1 MEKRMKIKDLFKK
14 DIFRSINGVIKAE
27 QRDSESIRQEL
38 EEFVVTRELS
48 HHFDKFFSTYV
59 DTMESENISDKSEKM
74 AVWVSGFFGSGK
86 SHFIKALYY
95 LFSKQ
100 KIISNGE
107 TKDAV
112 KIFEEKITDAML
124 MGTIKR
130 AVSKDADV
138 ILFNIDSKADQAKRR
153 DSILAVFL
161 NVLNEL
167 EGYSPDHPHI
177 AHMERYLDR
186 QGKYEQFCLEY
197 KKLTGAD
204 WKDHRIDYQFN
215 QDEIVD
221 TLSKVLDQSKDT
233 CHGLIDHA
241 ETDFSLT
248 VDNFSKWT
256 QEYLDKKGP
265 DHRIFFFVDEIGQF
279 IGQDGHLM
287 LSLQTIIENLGVTCE
302 GRAWVIVTSQENID
316 KVLGSLSNARTND
329 FSKIQGRFKIRI
341 SLSSANTDE
350 VIQTRILEKKDNVKE
365 ELKQLYRPYVDILK
379 SQLSFSHVGM
389 TLESFKS
396 NDDFIKNYPFVP
408 YQFKL
413 LQKIFEMIRRVGA
426 SGLHLSRGER
436 SMLEAFQFAT
446 QIVAEKELG
455 VLVPLYYFY
464 PSIESFLDTSVKRT
478 IQQAKDNSSLKDFD
492 IFILQTLFMIRYI
505 DEIKGTID
513 NLVTLCIDHI
523 NVDRLAL
530 RKEIEESLLKL
541 EKETLIAHSGDHYY
555 FLTNEEQDIGREIKN
570 VELEF
575 GAESRLLGSIIFDD
589 INKQNKKHRYTKT
602 GKDFEYKRL
611 CDRHSVGGH
620 IERGLTISVISSFCE
635 DYEIFNKEH
644 CLLESI
650 NDNGYILV
658 KLLENEKIIQEIRE
672 YIKTEK
678 YIQRKNDGNPEVRR
692 ILEDRKSENRE
703 RKKRIINMV
712 NEMLQKAEFYIA
724 GQLFDPE
731 TQDTSSSFFKSFD
744 YLIDNTFPK
753 MHYVQHPVGNPQA
766 EIKTLLIRDDL
777 ADMTFDF
784 SISDNNPDAISEI
797 KEYINLYYGQSRQIV
812 MGDLVKDKF
821 ANRPYG
827 WNEWQ
832 TVLLLV
838 KLVLS
843 GDIHLVMNGMVLER
857 SRIYEIISRTSNW
870 KKITIRQRE
879 KTNPAKIEAVR
890 RLGQMLFAEM
900 GSDKEDVLADFL
912 KLKLDQWQKVLLKYK
927 SLADTGKYPGRD
939 IVKEGDNLIS
949 QILASRD
956 SHSLIICI
964 IEREKDLIKFS
975 EQYQDLSAFYTNQ
988 LSTWDELKESKAK
1001 FEINRYDLEQDE
1013 TVKKALIRMDE
1024 IINEPAPYA
1033 LIKEVSDLIACVNKA
1048 NNNLLSKNREALN
1061 NVGKRYLEEFDRE
1074 AKKMKVPENELELS
1088 KLHLQNLLDRVQEEI
1103 SIANLK
1109 RYKGE
1114 MQNLLDTELT
1124 RLANLIQ
1131 IEGGE
1136 KPTVKETES
1145 INLSS
1150 YYKKSYI
1157 ETKEDIDE
1165 FLSSLK
1171 NKLDE
1176 IIKGGK
1182 RIRIK

>member
-1 MEKRMKIKDLFKK
+1 MEKFMKIKDLFKK

-48 HHFDKFFSTYV
+48 GHFDKFFSRYI
-59 DTMESENISDKSEKM
+59 DTLESEDISYKSENM

-107 TKDAV
+107 RKDAV

-138 ILFNIDSKADQAKRR
+138 ILFNIDSKADQAKGR

-177 AHMERYLDR
+177 AHMERYLER
-186 QGKYEQFCLEY
+186 QEKYDQFCLEY
-197 KKLTGAD
+197 KKLTGTD

-215 QDEIVD
+215 QDEIID
-221 TLSKVLDQSKDT
+221 TLSEVLEQSKDA
-233 CHGLIDHA
+233 CHNLIDHA
-241 ETDFSLT
+241 ETDFALT
-248 VDNFSKWT
+248 VENFSKWT
-256 QEYLDKKGP
+256 KEYLDKKGP

-279 IGQDGHLM
+279 IGLDGHLM

-302 GRAWVIVTSQENID
+302 GRAWVIVTSQEDID

-329 FSKIQGRFKIRI
+329 FSKIQGRFKTRI

-350 VIQTRILEKKDNVKE
+350 VIQTRILEKNDNVKE
-365 ELKQLYRPYVDILK
+365 ELKQLYRPYADILK
-379 SQLSFSHVGM
+379 SQLSFSHIGM
-389 TLESFKS
+389 TLESFRS
-396 NDDFIKNYPFVP
+396 EDDFVKNYPFVP
-408 YQFKL
+408 YKFKL
-413 LQKIFEMIRRVGA
+413 LQKVFEMIRRVGA

-436 SMLEAFQFAT
+436 SMLEAFQYAT
-446 QIVAEKELG
+446 QIVSEKELG

-464 PSIESFLDTSVKRT
+464 SSIESFLDTSVKRS
-478 IQQAKDNSSLKDFD
+478 IQQAKDNPSLKDFD

-523 NVDRLAL
+523 NADRLAIK
-530 RKEIEESLLKL
+530 KEMEESLIRL
-541 EKETLIAHSGDHYY
+541 EKDTLIAHSGDHYY
-555 FLTNEEQDIGREIKN
+555 FLTNEEQDISREIKN

-589 INKQNKKHRYTKT
+589 INKQNKKHRYIKT
-602 GKDFEYKRL
+602 GKDFEYNRL
-611 CDRHSVGGH
+611 CDMHAVGGR
-620 IERGLTISVISSFCE
+620 IDKGLIISIISPFYQ
-635 DYEIFNKEH
+635 DYEMFSKES
-644 CLLESI
+644 CLLDSI

-678 YIQRKNDGNPEVRR
+678 YIQRKNDGNPEIRR

-703 RKKRIINMV
+703 RKKRIINIV

-724 GQLFDPE
+724 GQLFDPA
-731 TQDTSSSFFKSFD
+731 TQDPYSSFLKAFD
-744 YLIDNTFPK
+744 YLIDNTFSK
-753 MHYVQHPVGNPQA
+753 MQYIQNPSKNPQA
-766 EIKTLLIRDDL
+766 EIQTLLRRDDL
-777 ADMTFDF
+777 ADGVFDF
-784 SISDNNPDAISEI
+784 TIPDNNPDAIREI
-797 KEYINLYYGQSRQIV
+797 KDYIILCSGQSRQIV
-812 MGDLVKDKF
+812 MGDLANDRF

-832 TVLLLV
+832 IVLLLT
-838 KLVLS
+838 KLVIS
-843 GDIHLVMNGMVLER
+843 GDIHLVMNNTILER

-870 KKITIRQRE
+870 KKITIRHRQ
-879 KTNPAKIEAVR
+879 KTDPVKIEAVR
-890 RLGQMLFAEM
+890 KLGQELFAEM
-900 GSDKEDVLADFL
+900 GSDKEDMLAEFL
-912 KLKLDQWQKVLLKYK
+912 RKKLNEWQQEIGKYK
-927 SLADTGKYPGRD
+927 TLADTGKYPGKD
-939 IVKEGDNLIS
+939 IIREGEVLIS

-956 SHSLIICI
+956 SLSLITHI
-964 IEREKDLIKFS
+964 IDQKDKLKHFS
-975 EQYQDLSAFYTNQ
+975 EGYYDLFAFYTNQ
-988 LSTWDELKESKAK
+988 RKTWDELEESKAK

-1013 TVKKALIRMDE
+1013 TIKKALIRMDE
-1024 IINEPAPYA
+1024 IINAYAPYA
-1033 LIKEVSDLIACVNKA
+1033 LIKEVSDLIACVSKA
-1048 NNNLLSKNREALN
+1048 NNVLLLKNREALN
-1061 NVGKRYLEEFDRE
+1061 SVGKRYLEEFDRE
-1074 AKKMKVPENELELS
+1074 AKIMKVSEKEQELS
-1088 KLHLQNLLDRVQEEI
+1088 KSRLQNLLDRAREEK
-1103 SIANLK
+1103 SVANLK
-1109 RYKGE
+1109 RYGEEVQNILDEELARLKGF
-1114 MQNLLDTELT
+1114 MQEETGKI
-1124 RLANLIQ
+1124 A
-1131 IEGGE
+1131 
-1136 KPTVKETES
+1136 KETES
-1145 INLSS
+1145 INASA
-1150 YYKKSYI
+1150 YTKKTFI
-1157 ETKEDIDE
+1157 ETEEDVEE
-1165 FLSSLK
+1165 FISSLK
-1171 NKLDE
+1171 NRLDQ
-1176 IIKGGK
+1176 IIQGGK

>member
-1 MEKRMKIKDLFKK
+1 MKIKDLFEK

-48 HHFDKFFSTYV
+48 GHFDKFFSRYA
-59 DTMESENISDKSEKM
+59 DTLESEDISYKSENM

-100 KIISNGE
+100 QIASDGKI
-107 TKDAV
+107 KDAV
-112 KIFEEKITDAML
+112 KVFEEKITDALL

-138 ILFNIDSKADQAKRR
+138 ILFNIDSKADQAKGR

-186 QGKYEQFCLEY
+186 QEKYDQYCLEY
-197 KKLTGAD
+197 KKLTGTD

-215 QDEIVD
+215 QDEIID
-221 TLSKVLDQSKDT
+221 TLSGVLEQSKDA
-233 CHGLIDHA
+233 CYKLIDHA
-241 ETDFSLT
+241 ETDFALT
-248 VDNFSKWT
+248 VENFSKWT
-256 QEYLDKKGP
+256 KEYLDKKGT

-287 LSLQTIIENLGVTCE
+287 LNLQTIIENLGVTCE
-302 GRAWVIVTSQENID
+302 GRAWVIVTSQEDID

-329 FSKIQGRFKIRI
+329 FSKIQGRFKTRI

-350 VIQTRILEKKDNVKE
+350 VIQTRILEKNDNVKE
-365 ELKQLYRPYVDILK
+365 DLKQLYSPYADILK

-396 NDDFIKNYPFVP
+396 DDDFIKNYPFIP

-413 LQKIFEMIRRVGA
+413 LQKVFETIRRVGA

-446 QIVAEKELG
+446 QIVSKKELG

-464 PSIESFLDTSVKRT
+464 PSIESFLDTSVKRS
-478 IQQAKDNSSLKDFD
+478 IQQAKDNTSLKDFD
-492 IFILQTLFMIRYI
+492 TFILQTLFMIRYI
-505 DEIKGTID
+505 NEVKGTID

-523 NVDRLAL
+523 NADRLAI
-530 RKEIEESLLKL
+530 RKNIEESLLRL

-555 FLTNEEQDIGREIKN
+555 FLTNEEQDISREIKN

-589 INKQNKKHRYTKT
+589 INKQNKKHRYKKT
-602 GKDFEYKRL
+602 GKDFEYNRL
-611 CDRHSVGGH
+611 CDRHSVSGH
-620 IERGLTISVISSFCE
+620 IDKGLTISVISPFYE
-635 DYEIFNKEH
+635 DYEIFSKEY
-644 CLLESI
+644 CLLESV

-678 YIQRKNDGNPEVRR
+678 YIQRKNDGNPEVHR
-692 ILEDRKSENRE
+692 ILEHRKSENWA
-703 RKKRIINMV
+703 RKKRIISMV

-731 TQDTSSSFFKSFD
+731 TQDPYSSFFKSFD
-744 YLIDNTFPK
+744 YLIDNTFSK
-753 MHYVQHPVGNPQA
+753 MHYIQHPVSNPQA
-766 EIKTLLIRDDL
+766 EIQTLLRRDDL
-777 ADMTFDF
+777 ADITFDF
-784 SISDNNPDAISEI
+784 DIPDNNPDAISEI
-797 KEYINLYYGQSRQIV
+797 KEYINLYYSQSRQIV
-812 MGDLVKDKF
+812 MEDTVKDKF

-843 GDIHLVMNGMVLER
+843 GDIHLVMNGMVLEQ
-857 SRIYEIISRTSNW
+857 SRIYEIINKTSNW

-879 KTNPAKIEAVR
+879 KTDPAKIEAVR
-890 RLGQMLFAEM
+890 KLGQMLFAEM
-900 GSDKEDVLADFL
+900 GSGKEDVLADFL

-927 SLADTGKYPGRD
+927 SLADTGKYPG
-939 IVKEGDNLIS
+939 
-949 QILASRD
+949 
-956 SHSLIICI
+956 
-964 IEREKDLIKFS
+964 
-975 EQYQDLSAFYTNQ
+975 
-988 LSTWDELKESKAK
+988 
-1001 FEINRYDLEQDE
+1001 
-1013 TVKKALIRMDE
+1013 
-1024 IINEPAPYA
+1024 
-1033 LIKEVSDLIACVNKA
+1033 
-1048 NNNLLSKNREALN
+1048 
-1061 NVGKRYLEEFDRE
+1061 
-1074 AKKMKVPENELELS
+1074 
-1088 KLHLQNLLDRVQEEI
+1088 
-1103 SIANLK
+1103 
-1109 RYKGE
+1109 
-1114 MQNLLDTELT
+1114 
-1124 RLANLIQ
+1124 
-1131 IEGGE
+1131 GG
-1136 KPTVKETES
+1136 
-1145 INLSS
+1145 
-1150 YYKKSYI
+1150 YYKRRRKFIISN
-1157 ETKEDIDE
+1157 
-1165 FLSSLK
+1165 FSLP
-1171 NKLDE
+1171 
-1176 IIKGGK
+1176 
-1182 RIRIK
+1182 R

>member
-1 MEKRMKIKDLFKK
+1 MEKYMKIKDLFKK

-48 HHFDKFFSTYV
+48 GHFDKFFSRYI
-59 DTMESENISDKSEKM
+59 DTLESEDISYKSENM
-74 AVWVSGFFGSGK
+74 AVWVWGFFGSGK

-100 KIISNGE
+100 QIASDGKI
-107 TKDAV
+107 KDAV
-112 KIFEEKITDAML
+112 KVFEEKITDAML

-138 ILFNIDSKADQAKRR
+138 ILFNIESKADQAKGR

-186 QGKYEQFCLEY
+186 QGKYDQFCLEY
-197 KKLTGAD
+197 KKLTGTE
-204 WKDHRIDYQFN
+204 WKEHRIAYQFN
-215 QDEIVD
+215 QDEIID
-221 TLSKVLDQSKDT
+221 TLSEVLGQSKDA
-233 CHGLIDHA
+233 CHRLMDHA
-241 ETDFSLT
+241 ETDFALT
-248 VDNFSKWT
+248 VENFSKWT
-256 QEYLDKKGP
+256 KEYLDKKGP

-279 IGQDGHLM
+279 IGEDGHLM
-287 LSLQTIIENLGVTCE
+287 LSLQTIVENLGVTCE
-302 GRAWVIVTSQENID
+302 GRAWIIVTSQEDID

-329 FSKIQGRFKIRI
+329 FSKIQGRFKTRI

-350 VIQTRILEKKDNVKE
+350 VIQTRILEKNDNVKE
-365 ELKQLYRPYVDILK
+365 ELKQLYRPYADILK
-379 SQLSFSHVGM
+379 SQLSFSHIGM

-396 NDDFIKNYPFVP
+396 DDDFVKNYPFIP

-413 LQKIFEMIRRVGA
+413 LQKVFEIIRRVGA

-436 SMLEAFQFAT
+436 SMLEAFQYAT
-446 QIVAEKELG
+446 QIISEKELG
-455 VLVPLYYFY
+455 ILVPLYYFY
-464 PSIESFLDTSVKRT
+464 PSIESFLDTSVKRS
-478 IQQAKDNSSLKDFD
+478 IQQAKDNPSLKDFD

-523 NVDRLAL
+523 NADRLAIK
-530 RKEIEESLLKL
+530 KEMEESLIRL

-555 FLTNEEQDIGREIKN
+555 FLTNEEQDISREIKN

-575 GAESRLLGSIIFDD
+575 GAETRLLGSIIFDD

-602 GKDFEYKRL
+602 SKDFEYNRL

-620 IERGLTISVISSFCE
+620 IEGGLTISVISPFCE
-635 DYEIFNKEH
+635 DYEVFNKEH

-650 NDNGYILV
+650 NDNGYILI

-692 ILEDRKSENRE
+692 ILEDRKSENRA

-731 TQDTSSSFFKSFD
+731 TQDPYSSFFKSFD
-744 YLIDNTFPK
+744 YLIDNTFSK
-753 MHYVQHPVGNPQA
+753 MHYIQHPVGNPQA
-766 EIKTLLIRDDL
+766 EIQTLLRRDDL

-784 SISDNNPDAISEI
+784 SIPDNNPDAISEI
-797 KEYINLYYGQSRQIV
+797 KEYISLYYGQSRQIV
-812 MGDLVKDKF
+812 MGDLVNDRF

-832 TVLLLV
+832 TVLLLT
-838 KLVLS
+838 KLVIS
-843 GDIHLVMNGMVLER
+843 GDIHLVVNNTILER
-857 SRIYEIISRTSNW
+857 SRIYEIISKTSNW

-879 KTNPAKIEAVR
+879 KTDPAKIEAVR
-890 RLGQMLFAEM
+890 KLGQMLFAEM

-912 KLKLDQWQKVLLKYK
+912 KLKLDQWQKDLLKYK

-939 IVKEGDNLIS
+939 IIKEGEILIS

-956 SHSLIICI
+956 SHSLIIRI
-964 IEREKDLIKFS
+964 IEREKDLKDFS
-975 EQYQDLSAFYTNQ
+975 EYYQDLSAFYTTQ
-988 LSTWDELKESKAK
+988 RSTWDELKESKAK

-1024 IINEPAPYA
+1024 IINAPSPYA
-1033 LIKEVSDLIACVNKA
+1033 LIKEVSDLITCVNKA
-1048 NNNLLSKNREALN
+1048 NNDLLSKNCEALN
-1061 NVGKRYLEEFDRE
+1061 SVGKRYLEELDRE
-1074 AKKMKVPENELELS
+1074 AKIMKVSEKEQELS
-1088 KLHLQNLLDRVQEEI
+1088 KSHLQNLLNRAQEEKGV
-1103 SIANLK
+1103 ANLK
-1109 RYKGE
+1109 RYIE
-1114 MQNLLDTELT
+1114 EAQNILAEELT
-1124 RLANLIQ
+1124 RLKRFVQ
-1131 IEGGE
+1131 GE
-1136 KPTVKETES
+1136 TGKTAKETES
-1145 INLSS
+1145 INASA
-1150 YYKKSYI
+1150 YTKKAFI
-1157 ETKEDIDE
+1157 ETEEDVEE
-1165 FLSSLK
+1165 FISSLK
-1171 NKLDE
+1171 NKLNE
-1176 IIKGGK
+1176 IIREGK